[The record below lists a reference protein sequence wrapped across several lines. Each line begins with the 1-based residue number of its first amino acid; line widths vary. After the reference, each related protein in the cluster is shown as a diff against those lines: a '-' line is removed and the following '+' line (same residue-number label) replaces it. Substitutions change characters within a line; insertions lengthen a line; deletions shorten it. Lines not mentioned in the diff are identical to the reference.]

1 MRTLVNVML
10 CVVLLVTAATT
21 PSAEEEQVTDATID
35 DLAWLGG
42 YWMSDKRGV
51 LMEECWLAPHGH
63 IMLGLHRDY
72 YDDGRSVFEYLRI
85 VKTGDGIVYYASPGG
100 YNTTKF
106 ELTRLSS
113 DGTVKEAVF
122 ENPENEFPYLI
133 RYTLDENGL
142 MAAVEGIED
151 NVKIVK
157 TWLWER
163 AELPAPAAS
172 P

>member
-10 CVVLLVTAATT
+10 CVVLLVTAAST

-35 DLAWLGG
+35 DLAWLSG

-63 IMLGLHRDY
+63 IMLGVHRDY

-106 ELTRLSS
+106 KLTRLSS

-122 ENPENEFPYLI
+122 ENPENEFPRLI
-133 RYTLDENGL
+133 RYALNGNHL
-142 MAAVEGIED
+142 MATVEGVED
-151 NVKIVK
+151 DVKVVK
-157 TWLWER
+157 TWMWER
-163 AELPAPAAS
+163 ADLAAPAVS
-172 P
+172 R